1 MGLIGAGDS
10 GYTAQ
15 TGAAFYA
22 RLQQNLENEP
32 AVEAVALGWTATLGS
47 LRGTGRITVSTDDAF
62 NSRYNVVSAG
72 YFEALRIRLMRG
84 REFEAGDQENTEPV
98 AVVNETMAAGIGG
111 GVIGGTL
118 RFGDEP
124 SRRRIVGIVSDLKY
138 NAITEPPQPF
148 IYLPL
153 AQVFRPD
160 VWIHIRTQAED
171 AEALLRDAV
180 RRLDPNVAV
189 SDVHTLSAQIDQAQ
203 ATPRLA
209 MRLSGAL
216 ALLAVFLAVIGVYG
230 VMSASVENRR
240 PELAIRA
247 AMGASPHDLV
257 AAVALGGIRVL
268 GAGLAIG
275 MAGSLLA
282 SGHLAGWL
290 YGVSTRDVIVFA
302 AVPATVIA
310 ASVPGWWIPARRAS
324 RVDPATLLKSL

>member
-1 MGLIGAGDS
+1 
-10 GYTAQ
+10 
-15 TGAAFYA
+15 
-22 RLQQNLENEP
+22 
-32 AVEAVALGWTATLGS
+32 
-47 LRGTGRITVSTDDAF
+47 
-62 NSRYNVVSAG
+62 VVSAG

-84 REFEAGDQENTEPV
+84 REFQAGDQENTEPV
-98 AVVNETMAAGIGG
+98 AVVNETMAARIGG
-111 GVIGGTL
+111 GVIGETV

-124 SRRRIVGIVSDLKY
+124 ARRRIVGIVSDLKY

-160 VWIHIRTQAED
+160 VWIHIRTHAEE
-171 AEALLRDAV
+171 AEALLRNAV

-189 SDVHTLSAQIDQAQ
+189 SDVHTLSAQLDQAR

-209 MRLSGAL
+209 TRLSGGL

-230 VMSASVENRR
+230 VMSASVENRQ

-257 AAVALGGIRVL
+257 AAVALGWVRVL

-275 MAGSLLA
+275 MTASLLA
-282 SGHLAGWL
+282 SGQLAGWL
-290 YGVSTRDVIVFA
+290 YGVSTRDVIVFT
-302 AVPATVIA
+302 AVPAALIA
-310 ASVPGWWIPARRAS
+310 VSVPAWWIPARRAS
-324 RVDPATLLKSL
+324 RVDPATLLKTL